1 MKQFIAASLA
11 AATTYAQFG
20 QTTNQNQAATGEDGL
35 PVQAGSSACLYC
47 RNQDLNAGFLVS
59 YSYCE
64 HQDVCLKDAWN
75 YIRRDCLSEWQRGN
89 GLAMDDCSPEEV
101 SCPSFTS
108 SPELY
113 QKYENTTW
121 SMAAGSKCTV
131 SVDATA
137 GVARVIFSSTVYLGI
152 NYDAKI
158 DEVITLES
166 GVTDLEIYNAAES
179 GPITFGISFSGAFNA
194 LVGSAATT
202 AAIGAALL
210 SF

>member
-1 MKQFIAASLA
+1 MKTFIAASLA
-11 AATTYAQFG
+11 AISVFAQSDSSSSSSD
-20 QTTNQNQAATGEDGL
+20 DGA
-35 PVQAGSSACLYC
+35 VAREGGSSACLYC

-59 YSYCE
+59 YSFCE
-64 HQDVCLKDAWN
+64 HQDTCLKDAWN
-75 YIRRDCLSEWQRGN
+75 YIRRDCLSEWKRGN
-89 GLAMDDCSPEEV
+89 QLTMDDCTPEETE
-101 SCPSFTS
+101 CPSFTS
-108 SPELY
+108 TPELY

-137 GVARVIFSSTVYLGI
+137 GVARVIFSSTIYLGI

-166 GVTDLEIYNAAES
+166 GVTDIEIYNAAES
-179 GPITFGISFSGAFNA
+179 GPITFGISFSAA
-194 LVGSAATT
+194 SQLVATSVAT
-202 AAIGAALL
+202 AAAVGALLL